1 MPDRPVPERY
11 HDGTAAQDHV
21 VCGPD
26 CQCGCEAGRTIPV
39 RSAAQDQ
46 RDPFAD
52 DVLERLARSNQD
64 YQRSHG
70 HYIVPLAE
78 RLLAARAESER
89 LREALTYYAEG
100 RYPDGG
106 EIARE
111 ALGETD
117 GFQAQMLA
125 GFDRE
130 KKLARLVTEAKAEAA
145 WLRLERDLA
154 YDELNKALGEHAPK
168 AWDRIKARLSRV

>member
-1 MPDRPVPERY
+1 MP
-11 HDGTAAQDHV
+11 A
-21 VCGPD
+21 
-26 CQCGCEAGRTIPV
+26 GCEDA

-52 DVLERLARSNQD
+52 DVLERLIRSNQD

-70 HYIVPLAE
+70 HYIVPLSE

-106 EIARE
+106 ETARASLNSASCE
-111 ALGETD
+111 ELGYHVCGGLTH
-117 GFQAQMLA
+117 G
-125 GFDRE
+125 
-130 KKLARLVTEAKAEAA
+130 
-145 WLRLERDLA
+145 
-154 YDELNKALGEHAPK
+154 
-168 AWDRIKARLSRV
+168 